1 MKHKYKLF
9 FKTVAISA
17 ACCILFIAIGYFY
30 LDLKLNKPAKTE
42 VKDVPYS
49 YTPQNKGL
57 LFDISGSKTL
67 IYLNFEE
74 KSVAVVMSGF
84 SSEQESVY
92 GYPIDYTVA
101 TDYNLLGGI
110 IDTVGGIE
118 LEIGEEDLIY
128 TGIQV
133 VDFLTTTPESNK
145 LRREII
151 EKILYKIAQNGFL
164 RQDFIYIIENSNTNL
179 TVPDCYF
186 WQDSI
191 SELCKTV
198 RILE

>member
-9 FKTVAISA
+9 LKTVAISA

-30 LDLKLNKPAKTE
+30 LDSKINKPVKNE

-57 LFDISGSKTL
+57 LFDFSGSKTL

-74 KSVAVVMSGF
+74 KSVAVIMSDF
-84 SSEQESVY
+84 SSEQETVY
-92 GYPIDYTVA
+92 GYPIDYTIFS
-101 TDYNLLGGI
+101 DYNLLGGI

-118 LEIGEEDLIY
+118 LDTGDEDLVY
-128 TGIQV
+128 TGVQV
-133 VDFLTTTPESNK
+133 VDFLTTTPESYK

-151 EKILYKIAQNGFL
+151 EKILYKISQNGFL
-164 RQDFIYIIENSNTNL
+164 RQDFLYIIENSNTNL

-198 RILE
+198 RILD